1 MIIVIILKLRKNI
14 DFVKWQSILSNLN
27 WGNDNNNKAIDN
39 YEINATTHNDDK
51 DKNYNG
57 DIWNVIVH

>member
-14 DFVKWQSILSNLN
+14 DFVKWQSISSNLN
-27 WGNDNNNKAIDN
+27 WGNDNKNKAVDN
-39 YEINATTHNDDK
+39 DEINDTTNNDYTG
-51 DKNYNG
+51 KNYNG